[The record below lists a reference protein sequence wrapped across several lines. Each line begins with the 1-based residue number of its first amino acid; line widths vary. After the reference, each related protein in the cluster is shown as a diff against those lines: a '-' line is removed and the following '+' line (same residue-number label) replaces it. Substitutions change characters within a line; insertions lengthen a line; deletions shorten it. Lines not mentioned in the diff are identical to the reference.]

1 MSSIII
7 YPSQQ
12 SPIKIRDA
20 YDPDS
25 ISTITLLFR
34 PPTRANDTVYYKR
47 DDDDYDII
55 IPTTFTGVYYKVKH
69 PGKSASTP
77 PTFSTEIGSET
88 EDGSTGL
95 VLESVAYNLLV
106 PEVDV
111 ISVTYE
117 NTNSVTVSSTT
128 NTAYSCTFTIDVLP
142 AAAIAARTFDI
153 TAHVVLSNS
162 DKIDAPLRFKVAE
175 R

>member
-1 MSSIII
+1 MF
-7 YPSQQ
+7 YNANQ
-12 SPIKIRDA
+12 KTAYKMRGVHDA
-20 YDPDS
+20 DS
-25 ISTITLLFR
+25 IRTCGIIFR

-55 IPTTFTGVYYKVKH
+55 VPSTFTGVYYKVKH

-88 EDGSTGL
+88 TDGIDGL
-95 VLESVAYNLLV
+95 IWESVAYNLLV
-106 PEVDV
+106 PTVDV
-111 ISVTYE
+111 STVTYE
-117 NTNSVTVSSTT
+117 CTNDVTVSSDT

-142 AAAIAARTFDI
+142 AAAIAAKTFDI
-153 TAHVVLSNS
+153 TAHVTLSNG
-162 DKIDAPLRFKVAE
+162 DKIDATRRFKVAE